1 MFFILEETT
10 HARFL
15 VLNLQ
20 IFTNFLF
27 FIDRKKNNM
36 YIIYEVKGMNLYK
49 RERGITLIAVV
60 ITVIVLLILAG
71 TSMAMLM
78 GESGVVSK
86 ASEASEQN
94 NIDKII
100 DDAKID
106 VYEVQVANGGR
117 ITEEQFDEILRK
129 HGDLQGER
137 RRKKN
142 YNTRRICNIC
152 KSNI

>member
-1 MFFILEETT
+1 M
-10 HARFL
+10 
-15 VLNLQ
+15 
-20 IFTNFLF
+20 NF
-27 FIDRKKNNM
+27 
-36 YIIYEVKGMNLYK
+36 YK

-78 GESGVVSK
+78 EESGVVSK
-86 ASEASEQN
+86 ANEASEQYD
-94 NIDKII
+94 IDKII

-106 VYEVQVANGGR
+106 VYEVQVANKGK
-117 ITEEQFDEILRK
+117 ITEEQFDDILRK
-129 HGDLQGER
+129 YGDLQGER

>member
-1 MFFILEETT
+1 M
-10 HARFL
+10 
-15 VLNLQ
+15 
-20 IFTNFLF
+20 NF
-27 FIDRKKNNM
+27 
-36 YIIYEVKGMNLYK
+36 YK

-86 ASEASEQN
+86 ANEASEQYD
-94 NIDKII
+94 IDKII

-106 VYEVQVANGGR
+106 VYKVQVANEGK
-117 ITEEQFDEILRK
+117 ITEEQFDDILRK
-129 HGDLQGER
+129 YGDLQGER

-142 YNTRRICNIC
+142 YNARRICNIC
-152 KSNI
+152 KPNI

>member
-1 MFFILEETT
+1 M
-10 HARFL
+10 
-15 VLNLQ
+15 
-20 IFTNFLF
+20 NF
-27 FIDRKKNNM
+27 
-36 YIIYEVKGMNLYK
+36 YK

-117 ITEEQFDEILRK
+117 ITEEQFDDILRK
-129 HGDLQGER
+129 YGELQGER

-142 YNTRRICNIC
+142 YNPRRICNIC

>member
-1 MFFILEETT
+1 M
-10 HARFL
+10 
-15 VLNLQ
+15 
-20 IFTNFLF
+20 NF
-27 FIDRKKNNM
+27 
-36 YIIYEVKGMNLYK
+36 YK

-78 GESGVVSK
+78 GESGVVTK
-86 ASEASEQN
+86 ANEASEQYD
-94 NIDKII
+94 IDKII

-106 VYEVQVANGGR
+106 VYEVQVANKGK
-117 ITEEQFDEILRK
+117 ITEEQFDDILRK
-129 HGDLQGER
+129 YGDLQGER

-142 YNTRRICNIC
+142 YNPRRICNIC